1 MFLIILTFLTA
12 LFVEGLG
19 TLVSVKGAGSFF
31 GGNPIILALV
41 LALDIGK
48 IVLVSFVYSH
58 WKGIPWTMRIV
69 GLPMIAIMMLFTSG
83 SAAGFLSGEF
93 QKAMVG
99 SQEGQLKVQ
108 VLKEEQAKLEARKKQ
123 IDDQIANLPSNSA
136 RSRVVLMKQFSEE
149 QKAVTERLNKLGPE
163 LSELQVS
170 QISVSAK
177 AGPILAVAE
186 AFKISVAEAVKYVI
200 LMIILVFD
208 PLAVFLIVAGNYLVD
223 KRKAE
228 KNKPPQLG
236 SNEAVAGTTIVEHP
250 PTLTPAEL
258 AVLDEPSSSLQEP
271 AVISPW
277 IPELATVEDEP
288 APSLFDNVQPEPEQA
303 AVPAEVSYL
312 NLQPNEEPSYLA
324 LELES
329 LEPAAEAVVPV
340 LDEPIRKNLADVQPR
355 EQITKSSLISV
366 KADPNSSVD
375 MEPPTRTRGSKRT
388 TE

>member
-58 WKGIPWTMRIV
+58 WKGIPWIMRVI

-123 IDDQIANLPSNSA
+123 IDDQIANLPSNST

-186 AFKISVAEAVKYVI
+186 AFNISVAEAVKYVI

-228 KNKPPQLG
+228 KAKPEIIQPP
-236 SNEAVAGTTIVEHP
+236 SSIVEEP
-250 PTLTPAEL
+250 LVEEPA
-258 AVLDEPSSSLQEP
+258 VPLDEQVVADPAIDQFVDLPEP
-271 AVISPW
+271 AVISPLV
-277 IPELATVEDEP
+277 PETSEQAQSVLDEI
-288 APSLFDNVQPEPEQA
+288 QPEPELA
-303 AVPAEVSYL
+303 ETPVEVSYVD
-312 NLQPNEEPSYLA
+312 LQPDTEEPP
-324 LELES
+324 ELEVETS
-329 LEPAAEAVVPV
+329 ELIPDSPIIPTH
-340 LDEPIRKNLADVQPR
+340 DEPIRKRLEDIQPR
-355 EQITKSSLISV
+355 EQITRSSLISV
-366 KADPNSSVD
+366 KADPHSSVD
-375 MEPPTRTRGSKRT
+375 MEPSTRTRGSKRT